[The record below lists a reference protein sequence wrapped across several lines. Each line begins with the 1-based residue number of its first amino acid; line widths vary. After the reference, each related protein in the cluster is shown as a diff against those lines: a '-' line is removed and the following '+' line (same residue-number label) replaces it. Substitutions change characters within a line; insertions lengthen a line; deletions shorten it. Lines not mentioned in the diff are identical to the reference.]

1 MASESTE
8 YLGMTV
14 YSDIS
19 GVYQIDLRRSYYQN
33 WLILDAFAKAA
44 GQIVAQLKQ
53 VAYSGSYNDLSDK
66 PIIPAATPI
75 ATQQTAGKVKPDG
88 VTITIDP
95 DGTIRSAV
103 TVDLATTETAG
114 IVKPDGITVT
124 VDANGTI
131 RATCEIA
138 TLVKAG
144 IVKPDGT
151 TITVDANGVISGRDS
166 YTKAE
171 VDALLTETSELLI
184 SASDL
189 EDLGDDLDT
198 LMGESNTYTSLGA
211 GIVALDDL
219 ADQLIS

>member
-44 GQIVAQLKQ
+44 GDIVAQLKQ

-66 PIIPAATPI
+66 PTIPAATPI

-88 VTITIDP
+88 VTITIGP

-103 TVDLATTETAG
+103 TVNLATTENAG
-114 IVKPDGITVT
+114 IVKPDGV
-124 VDANGTI
+124 
-131 RATCEIA
+131 
-138 TLVKAG
+138 
-144 IVKPDGT
+144 
-151 TITVDANGVISGRDS
+151 TITIDANGVISARDS